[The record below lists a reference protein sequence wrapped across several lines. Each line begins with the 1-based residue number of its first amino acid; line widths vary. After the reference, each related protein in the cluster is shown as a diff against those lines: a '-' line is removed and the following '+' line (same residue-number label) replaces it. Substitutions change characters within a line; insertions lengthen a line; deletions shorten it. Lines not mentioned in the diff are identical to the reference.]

1 MQWRR
6 ASACRTII
14 VYGDKSMT
22 KKMSILVSIAAA
34 VVMSMTG
41 CGYNT
46 MQGQEEEV
54 FKAWGDLESSLQRR
68 ADLIPNLVQV
78 VKGYAKHEKDTLT
91 AVIEARAK
99 ATSVQINAKD
109 LGSQQAFQKF
119 QQAQG
124 EISSALGRLMVV
136 VEKYPDLKAN
146 ENFRDLMHQLEG
158 TENRINVARTRY
170 NEAVKVFNYS
180 IRSFPNSVT
189 NSILLHLEKKE
200 YFKADEAA
208 KKAPEVK
215 FE

>member
-1 MQWRR
+1 MKLQREESIVKKISTR
-6 ASACRTII
+6 LAII
-14 VYGDKSMT
+14 MVA
-22 KKMSILVSIAAA
+22 ILAA
-34 VVMSMTG
+34 TG
-41 CGYNT
+41 CGYNV
-46 MQGQEEEV
+46 MQQQEEEV

-78 VKGYAKHEKDTLT
+78 VKGYAKHERETLT

-109 LGSQQAFQKF
+109 LGSAQAVQKF

-136 VEKYPDLKAN
+136 VERYPDLKAN

-158 TENRINVARTRY
+158 TENRINVARVRY
-170 NEAVKVFNYS
+170 NEAVKTFNYS
-180 IRSFPNSVT
+180 IRSFPYSMT
-189 NSILLHLEKKE
+189 NSILLHLDKKE

-208 KKAPEVK
+208 KKVPEVK

>member
-1 MQWRR
+1 
-6 ASACRTII
+6 
-14 VYGDKSMT
+14 V
-22 KKMSILVSIAAA
+22 KKISTRLAIILVAAMA
-34 VVMSMTG
+34 ATG
-41 CGYNT
+41 CGYNV
-46 MQGQEEEV
+46 MQQQEEEV
-54 FKAWGDLESSLQRR
+54 FKAWGDLESALQRR

-78 VKGYAKHEKDTLT
+78 VKGYAKHERETLT

-109 LGSQQAFQKF
+109 LGNMQAVQKF

-136 VEKYPDLKAN
+136 VERYPDLKAN

-158 TENRINVARTRY
+158 TENRINVARVRY
-170 NEAVKVFNYS
+170 NEAVKTFNYS

-189 NSILLHLEKKE
+189 NGILLHLEKKE

>member
-1 MQWRR
+1 M
-6 ASACRTII
+6 
-14 VYGDKSMT
+14 
-22 KKMSILVSIAAA
+22 KKISTRLAIILVAAMA
-34 VVMSMTG
+34 ATG
-41 CGYNT
+41 CGYNV
-46 MQGQEEEV
+46 MQQQEEEV
-54 FKAWGDLESSLQRR
+54 FKAWGDLESALQRR

-78 VKGYAKHEKDTLT
+78 VKGYAKHERETLT

-99 ATSVQINAKD
+99 ATSVKINAKD
-109 LGSQQAFQKF
+109 LGNMQAVQKF

-136 VEKYPDLKAN
+136 VERYPDLKAN

-158 TENRINVARTRY
+158 TENRINVARVRY
-170 NEAVKVFNYS
+170 NEAVKTFNYS

-189 NSILLHLEKKE
+189 NGILLHLEKKE

>member
-1 MQWRR
+1 M
-6 ASACRTII
+6 
-14 VYGDKSMT
+14 
-22 KKMSILVSIAAA
+22 KKMTILLSLVVAA
-34 VVMSMTG
+34 VMTASG

-46 MQGQEEEV
+46 MQSQEEDV
-54 FKAWGDLESSLQRR
+54 FKAWGDLESALQRR
-68 ADLIPNLVQV
+68 MDLIPNLVQV
-78 VKGYAKHEKDTLT
+78 VKGYAKHERETLT
-91 AVIEARAK
+91 DVINARAK

-109 LGSQQAFQKF
+109 LGSQQAIQKF

-146 ENFRDLMHQLEG
+146 ENFRDLMNQLEG

-170 NEAVKVFNYS
+170 NEAVKTFNYS
-180 IRSFPNSVT
+180 IRSFPYSIT
-189 NSILLHLEKKE
+189 NSILLHLDKKE